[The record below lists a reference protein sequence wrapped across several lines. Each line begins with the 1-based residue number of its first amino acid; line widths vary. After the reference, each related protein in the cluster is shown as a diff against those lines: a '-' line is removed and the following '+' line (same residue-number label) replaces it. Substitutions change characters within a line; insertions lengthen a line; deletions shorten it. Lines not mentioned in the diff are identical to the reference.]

1 MVTANSR
8 EHWAVKHRALKPWRI
23 ATRAAWFEAGR
34 PTDVGASVVSIR
46 FSVLDRRRRD
56 PSNLMPTQKAI
67 IDELVRCGVWPDDN
81 PEWVTEMM
89 PTVGVGG
96 FVKVTITPRTE

>member
-1 MVTANSR
+1 
-8 EHWAVKHRALKPWRI
+8 
-23 ATRAAWFEAGR
+23 
-34 PTDVGASVVSIR
+34 VSIR

-96 FVKVTITPRTE
+96 FVKVTITPRSE